1 MFKTIKIKF
10 LVLSLAIIILSI
22 GIPVGFLL
30 NQVSKNFHERSV
42 LMVDAA
48 LDLMID
54 GLNNSMMKGDQ
65 KNIHKIV
72 KHISD
77 NRFIE
82 HIRIFNKLG
91 IISYSNIPTELGK
104 NINVIAPGLIE
115 SNISSIVKRNVYLDK
130 KTKIYKAIQ
139 PIVIE
144 KRCQSCH
151 KENKIISY
159 LDIDTNFTEAEINFY
174 TGSVHMVIWGIVLIF
189 ILAVVFYLFFNRFI
203 NKPLNDFM
211 DALGSVEKG
220 NLDITLPS
228 TGSDEFSILNNHFN
242 RMVNELKDSREKI
255 DEMHFEQLQRADKM
269 VTLGELTSTMAHDIN
284 NYSAIIMSR
293 ADYLLLEAKNDN
305 VLNVYKE
312 DLNVINDQIE
322 KISKIT
328 GNILT
333 HSKKTSKDFCKFD
346 LVKVIENSLKM
357 LEPLA
362 KKRKVNLSTG
372 ISVNEAIIYGNENQL
387 EQVVINLISNALDA
401 LPDGGDINIL
411 LFKNDDGKLQL
422 SVKDNGI
429 GIDEDSMSKIFSPF
443 YTKKGRGKGTG
454 LGLYIVQNICNS
466 HSAEIKCDSELNVGT
481 TFTIT
486 FSEGAKND

>member
-10 LVLSLAIIILSI
+10 LILSLAIIILSI
-22 GIPVGFLL
+22 GIPVAFLL
-30 NQVSKNFHERSV
+30 NQVGKNFHERSV
-42 LMVDAA
+42 QMIDAA
-48 LDLMID
+48 IDLMID

-65 KNIHKIV
+65 KNIHKII
-72 KHISD
+72 KHISN

-104 NINVIAPGLIE
+104 KINVIAPGLIE
-115 SNISSIVKRNVYLDK
+115 SNISSIVKRNIYLDK
-130 KTKIYKAIQ
+130 KTKVYKAIQ

-144 KRCQSCH
+144 ERCQSCH
-151 KENKIISY
+151 KDNKIISY
-159 LDIDTNFTEAEINFY
+159 LDIDTDFTEAEINFY
-174 TGSVHMVIWGIVLIF
+174 TGSIHMAIWGIALIF
-189 ILAVVFYLFFNRFI
+189 ILAVIFYLFFNRFI
-203 NKPLNDFM
+203 NRPLNDFM
-211 DALGSVEKG
+211 DALDSVERG
-220 NLDITLPS
+220 NLNIALPS

-269 VTLGELTSTMAHDIN
+269 VILGELTSTMAHDIN

-305 VLNVYKE
+305 FLNVYKE

-362 KKRKVNLSTG
+362 KKRKVNLSMG

-401 LPDGGDINIL
+401 LPDGGDIKIL

-422 SVKDNGI
+422 VVKDNGI
-429 GIDEDSMSKIFSPF
+429 GINEDSMSKIFSPF
-443 YTKKGRGKGTG
+443 YTRKEPGKGTG

-466 HSAEIKCDSELNVGT
+466 HGAEIKCDSELNIGT

-486 FSEGAKND
+486 FREGVKND